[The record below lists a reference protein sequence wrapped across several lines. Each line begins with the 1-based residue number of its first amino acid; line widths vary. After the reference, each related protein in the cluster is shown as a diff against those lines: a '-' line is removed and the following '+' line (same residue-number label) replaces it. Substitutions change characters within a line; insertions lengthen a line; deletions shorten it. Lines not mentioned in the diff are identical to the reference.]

1 MRVELALA
9 LGWTVD
15 QVAQLDD
22 AELATVLDV
31 LQAQRA

>member
-9 LGWTVD
+9 LGWQLD
-15 QVAQLDD
+15 AVARLDD

-31 LQAQRA
+31 LEARR